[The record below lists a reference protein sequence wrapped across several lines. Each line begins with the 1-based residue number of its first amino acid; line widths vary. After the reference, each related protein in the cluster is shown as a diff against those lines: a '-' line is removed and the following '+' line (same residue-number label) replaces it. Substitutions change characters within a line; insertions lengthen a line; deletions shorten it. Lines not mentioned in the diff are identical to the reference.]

1 MMVPL
6 IVVGALLLKGQL
18 PPPAPPPAPAAPPPA
33 AAADPQVQYYLTS
46 QSVLR
51 AQDMMAQQGM
61 SPDEASQQA
70 ASDVVDEY
78 TGKKG

>member
-1 MMVPL
+1 MLVPL
-6 IVVGALLLKGQL
+6 VVVGALLLKDQL
-18 PPPAPPPAPAAPPPA
+18 TPAALPPQPPAPSPVD
-33 AAADPQVQYYLTS
+33 AADPQVQYYLTS